1 MILTVFRSRLN
12 PDIQLEYDEHV
23 NTTAALVE
31 QAPGFIAHKLFVA
44 EDGERLTLVEF
55 DSMEAQRAWSL
66 IQERR
71 QAAIAGRKSFYSE
84 YKIQICTVMRQSD
97 FTMSAGC
104 ASRGVSTSA
113 TGAD

>member
-12 PDIQLEYDEHV
+12 PDIQLEYDQHV
-23 NTTAALVE
+23 DTTAALVE
-31 QAPGFIAHKLFVA
+31 QAPGFVGHKLFVA

-66 IQERR
+66 SREHR

-84 YKIQICTVMRQSD
+84 YKIQVCEVKRESH
-97 FTMSAGC
+97 FEVKA
-104 ASRGVSTSA
+104 
-113 TGAD
+113 